1 MDSHLSVQFLTN
13 IFKTFNWKEY
23 TATDSFHVA
32 EEICKQDPDLY
43 MASLHVDS
51 LFTIIPMDK
60 TIDICI
66 ISFHNVNENTTKIPE
81 NVFLY
86 LLNIVTKDSFFMFS
100 YKLYKQIEGESLGSP
115 LGPALANIFVCSFEN
130 NWLKDCTHGLKP
142 VFYRWYVEDTLY
154 CFPFT
159 IMLESLKSKSPNINL
174 LLEKE
179 NDGRF
184 CFLDIIFF

>member
-1 MDSHLSVQFLTN
+1 MHSHLSVQFLTN

-23 TATDSFHVA
+23 TATDSFHIA

-51 LFTIIPMDK
+51 LFTIIPMNK
-60 TIDICI
+60 IIDICI

-81 NVFLY
+81 NVFLN

-100 YKLYKQIEGESLGSP
+100 YKLYKQIEGASMGSP

-130 NWLKDCTHGLKP
+130 NWLKDCAHGLKP
-142 VFYRWYVEDTLY
+142 VFYRWYVEDILY
-154 CFPFT
+154 CFPFM
-159 IMLESLKSKSPNINL
+159 IMLESLKK
-174 LLEKE
+174 
-179 NDGRF
+179 
-184 CFLDIIFF
+184 

>member
-1 MDSHLSVQFLTN
+1 
-13 IFKTFNWKEY
+13 
-23 TATDSFHVA
+23 
-32 EEICKQDPDLY
+32 

-100 YKLYKQIEGESLGSP
+100 YKLYKQIEGESMGS
-115 LGPALANIFVCSFEN
+115 CS
-130 NWLKDCTHGLKP
+130 
-142 VFYRWYVEDTLY
+142 
-154 CFPFT
+154 
-159 IMLESLKSKSPNINL
+159 S
-174 LLEKE
+174 
-179 NDGRF
+179 
-184 CFLDIIFF
+184 